1 MGGGFF
7 GASDGAD
14 MEELGGDLEDDPT
27 EFEGAIEEVDIP
39 STRDEELLGGIF
51 GATLSI
57 ASRDVN
63 SYVKPKP
70 ALLTPQDLMGAAAQ
84 PPGGPPSA
92 FARQQAAFEAER
104 AAFQRQMAQ
113 GGPPMGPP
121 AGSAPPMPPPGMLRN
136 IGPPP
141 PGMAP
146 RGPPGAGA
154 GMGMGMGM
162 GAGMG
167 AGAGVP
173 PPGMPPPMGP
183 PPGMMG
189 GNGAF
194 PPLGSHPPPP
204 GMRGGPPPPHFPPPH
219 HGGRGRHH
227 HDQRFPPPAPTHGGG
242 GGGRR
247 GDVPEW
253 ADGSIVGGGGGDIPG
268 MPGVPMGPNDDDAFG
283 PGSGSFGGGGG
294 TRQGGG
300 RGGRGGGRHGHNQRH
315 NHRNRSAKLMTS
327 DEIEQ
332 ILRIQWAATHPLDR
346 AAYDHDYYY
355 QCWLHSN
362 NRAKLKEPFAPSELR
377 ELAPQAKEARAPTAF
392 VTLDGLGRVPFS
404 NLRAPKPLLDVS
416 GKGEVDGGAGREAD
430 ENQAG
435 GRRLEQE
442 PLLAARIM
450 IEDGMC
456 LLLDVDDI
464 DRQVEEG
471 VAAEAPAAMA
481 RRRDFLLEGLAGT
494 LRVPATPVLNAQ
506 ARKRGDSDAVFERI
520 ATLHKG
526 RVMLA
531 KLLPRLRSG
540 CSAAASL
547 VWAVMRHSPTLLK
560 EGEKAAVAAAAAAGN
575 EASAN
580 NSAAELAKETA
591 VAMSNLS
598 YAATSSAIEALASA
612 AMAADAA
619 GSLPSFAAASGPGA
633 GMASLARAV
642 LEQGSRLGIL
652 GADYDAS
659 PEWSDCFTTLF
670 NILDAHL
677 ATLEKYH
684 VAAKGGE
691 KKLAASIAERAGAEK
706 LELPRDLLR
715 ACVPH
720 CTAEQRET
728 IRVRIQSCQ

>member
-1 MGGGFF
+1 M
-7 GASDGAD
+7 
-14 MEELGGDLEDDPT
+14 
-27 EFEGAIEEVDIP
+27 
-39 STRDEELLGGIF
+39 
-51 GATLSI
+51 
-57 ASRDVN
+57 
-63 SYVKPKP
+63 Y
-70 ALLTPQDLMGAAAQ
+70 
-84 PPGGPPSA
+84 
-92 FARQQAAFEAER
+92 
-104 AAFQRQMAQ
+104 
-113 GGPPMGPP
+113 
-121 AGSAPPMPPPGMLRN
+121 
-136 IGPPP
+136 
-141 PGMAP
+141 
-146 RGPPGAGA
+146 
-154 GMGMGMGM
+154 
-162 GAGMG
+162 
-167 AGAGVP
+167 
-173 PPGMPPPMGP
+173 
-183 PPGMMG
+183 
-189 GNGAF
+189 
-194 PPLGSHPPPP
+194 
-204 GMRGGPPPPHFPPPH
+204 
-219 HGGRGRHH
+219 
-227 HDQRFPPPAPTHGGG
+227 
-242 GGGRR
+242 
-247 GDVPEW
+247 
-253 ADGSIVGGGGGDIPG
+253 
-268 MPGVPMGPNDDDAFG
+268 
-283 PGSGSFGGGGG
+283 G
-294 TRQGGG
+294 T
-300 RGGRGGGRHGHNQRH
+300 
-315 NHRNRSAKLMTS
+315 T
-327 DEIEQ
+327 
-332 ILRIQWAATHPLDR
+332 
-346 AAYDHDYYY
+346 
-355 QCWLHSN
+355 
-362 NRAKLKEPFAPSELR
+362 
-377 ELAPQAKEARAPTAF
+377 
-392 VTLDGLGRVPFS
+392 
-404 NLRAPKPLLDVS
+404 VS

-430 ENQAG
+430 KNQAG

>member
-162 GAGMG
+162 GMGAGMG

-204 GMRGGPPPPHFPPPH
+204 GMRGGPPPPHFLPPH

-283 PGSGSFGGGGG
+283 PGSGGFGGGGG

-404 NLRAPKPLLDVS
+404 NLRAPKPLLDV
-416 GKGEVDGGAGREAD
+416 
-430 ENQAG
+430 
-435 GRRLEQE
+435 RR
-442 PLLAARIM
+442 
-450 IEDGMC
+450 
-456 LLLDVDDI
+456 
-464 DRQVEEG
+464 
-471 VAAEAPAAMA
+471 
-481 RRRDFLLEGLAGT
+481 
-494 LRVPATPVLNAQ
+494 VLYT
-506 ARKRGDSDAVFERI
+506 GPH
-520 ATLHKG
+520 T
-526 RVMLA
+526 
-531 KLLPRLRSG
+531 
-540 CSAAASL
+540 
-547 VWAVMRHSPTLLK
+547 T
-560 EGEKAAVAAAAAAGN
+560 
-575 EASAN
+575 
-580 NSAAELAKETA
+580 
-591 VAMSNLS
+591 
-598 YAATSSAIEALASA
+598 ALA
-612 AMAADAA
+612 
-619 GSLPSFAAASGPGA
+619 L
-633 GMASLARAV
+633 
-642 LEQGSRLGIL
+642 
-652 GADYDAS
+652 
-659 PEWSDCFTTLF
+659 
-670 NILDAHL
+670 
-677 ATLEKYH
+677 
-684 VAAKGGE
+684 
-691 KKLAASIAERAGAEK
+691 
-706 LELPRDLLR
+706 
-715 ACVPH
+715 
-720 CTAEQRET
+720 
-728 IRVRIQSCQ
+728 